1 MLQPLLCSA
10 GCLISAAETWLATGP
25 LGHIVCTSLGLCV
38 QKGRL
43 FDGEVAAGL
52 SQGAQGTLGCVADVR
67 TSVEAHGWKVSC
79 PAPWRAL
86 LVQGFVASS
95 SSWEGGLW
103 SSTVSWEGGL
113 QPPPSCPAQWQQTL
127 RSVSCLHTCT
137 CAHALAAS
145 SGRGSL
151 VLPRSAGQAAVIN
164 PGHREEAVW
173 RKQGLARGAHSQR
186 GSCSQPC

>member
-10 GCLISAAETWLATGP
+10 GCLISAAETWLAAGP
-25 LGHIVCTSLGLCV
+25 LGHIAGTSLELCV

-43 FDGEVAAGL
+43 FDGKAAAEL
-52 SQGAQGTLGCVADVR
+52 SHGAQGTLGCMADVR
-67 TSVEAHGWKVSC
+67 TCVEAHSWKVSC
-79 PAPWRAL
+79 PAPWQAL

-103 SSTVSWEGGL
+103 SSTMSWEGRL
-113 QPPPSCPAQWQQTL
+113 QPPQLPAQWQQAL
-127 RSVSCLHTCT
+127 RSMSCLHTCT
-137 CAHALAAS
+137 CAPALAAS
-145 SGRGSL
+145 SGRGSP

-164 PGHREEAVW
+164 LGRRGVW
-173 RKQGLARGAHSQR
+173 RKQGLARGAHSRR